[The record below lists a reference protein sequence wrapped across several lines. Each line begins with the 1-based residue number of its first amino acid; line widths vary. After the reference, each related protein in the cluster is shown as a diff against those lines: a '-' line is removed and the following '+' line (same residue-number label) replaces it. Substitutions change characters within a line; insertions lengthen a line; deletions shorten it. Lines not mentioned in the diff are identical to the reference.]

1 MAIISLFL
9 SFTYIELIDK
19 STYLNHYYF
28 ISMICLLM
36 IFLPAHVSTSID
48 SFRNKKLQY
57 DTIPQWNVDVIK
69 AFVCILYVY
78 AGIAKI
84 NSDWLLQALPLK
96 IWLPA
101 RNDMP
106 IIGYL
111 FNKSWV
117 HYAFS
122 WLGCLYDLTIPFLLW
137 NRKTTPYAY
146 GIVLVFHILTS
157 LLFPI
162 GMFPYVMIATAVI
175 FFPASLH
182 NRIAH
187 WLNGLFN
194 NVNIS
199 GSQQTLT
206 YQQSSFVLLISFFVI
221 FFIIQL
227 LVPLRYMLYP
237 GKLFWTE
244 QGYRFSWRVML
255 MEKAGNAQFTV
266 KDINGRR
273 AFVNNNN
280 FLSTLQEKMMATQ
293 PDMILQYAH
302 ILRDHYAKSGF
313 VKPKVF
319 VDSYVTLNGE
329 LGKPLI
335 DPNTD
340 LAIEKESF
348 KHKDWIILYN
358 E

>member
-1 MAIISLFL
+1 
-9 SFTYIELIDK
+9 
-19 STYLNHYYF
+19 
-28 ISMICLLM
+28 
-36 IFLPAHVSTSID
+36 
-48 SFRNKKLQY
+48 
-57 DTIPQWNVDVIK
+57 
-69 AFVCILYVY
+69 
-78 AGIAKI
+78 
-84 NSDWLLQALPLK
+84 
-96 IWLPA
+96 
-101 RNDMP
+101 
-106 IIGYL
+106 
-111 FNKSWV
+111 
-117 HYAFS
+117 
-122 WLGCLYDLTIPFLLW
+122 
-137 NRKTTPYAY
+137 
-146 GIVLVFHILTS
+146 
-157 LLFPI
+157 
-162 GMFPYVMIATAVI
+162 
-175 FFPASLH
+175 
-182 NRIAH
+182 
-187 WLNGLFN
+187 
-194 NVNIS
+194 
-199 GSQQTLT
+199 
-206 YQQSSFVLLISFFVI
+206 
-221 FFIIQL
+221 
-227 LVPLRYMLYP
+227 
-237 GKLFWTE
+237 
-244 QGYRFSWRVML
+244 ML